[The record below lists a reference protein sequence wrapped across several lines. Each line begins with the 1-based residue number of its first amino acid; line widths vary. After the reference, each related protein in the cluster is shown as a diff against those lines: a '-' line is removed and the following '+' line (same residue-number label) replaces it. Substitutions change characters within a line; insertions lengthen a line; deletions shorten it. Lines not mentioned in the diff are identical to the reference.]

1 MKMFLTAIALLT
13 LGTALHAA
21 SHTVLYREAFADAQ
35 LKPTTRGVREVITPP
50 ADAPVRHA
58 LRLVTTKGGNTHTPS
73 WTSPAFGDQLRQAN
87 ADVTLVDYWL
97 NPVTPSARY
106 MLFVRDAR
114 GRQLAAVL
122 FRNGKLTPNSNG
134 RWLDGPTLAHNTW
147 HHVRYVI
154 SSLSRTYSIFVD
166 DMSQPALADIQFRHP
181 DAETPAALWI
191 EGSETEPSETLLG
204 DITVSAPERR
214 GFPRPALALPPFSAF
229 ALPIRPSDDAPS
241 SHDWSAA
248 PAITLLPPHREQTT
262 VRLLLTRSALHA
274 QFTCLA
280 SDMARR
286 QQGETTPDGKVWRDD
301 CAELMLMPDPTSNR
315 YFHFAVN
322 SLGTRYDAAC
332 TVGSKQ
338 RDPGFNSGWT
348 ATVKHGEHGWTAT
361 MTIPLRPLGAT
372 PSHAQVWKLLAGREN
387 NPAHHVAAW
396 PPTQSFHHTDSFA
409 LAALLDHEPD
419 QPETTRLEEAL
430 FRLRFLPQMRLDDT
444 ASRLRQLPQLNPNPF
459 RKRLDDCHAQFD
471 HLAHIL
477 GDDAE
482 PFAARLAALDRLSQ
496 LNLSLA
502 ALEADISR
510 FSALF
515 APGKP
520 GHRDG
525 CVLLTEAPTV
535 KVAPDA
541 YCGNVQPVRRL
552 VLAQGETGSLQ
563 TVAIIPGH
571 LPAADVTL
579 AIEPLDDLA
588 RQLMPAVSA
597 FEVRDIRTCLR
608 DAPVQHDVPDV
619 LVPLSAPSHTF
630 SATHLS
636 RLWLDLAAP
645 RGLTGQAAFRL
656 TARVRREGQPSLDLS
671 LPLNVTILPFALP
684 DEFSLSTAFC
694 FTPAWASAFYGKP
707 MPQDR
712 RLRYLDFIL
721 DHHLDPQNLW
731 CGNRAFLSEDEIRHC
746 LKRGMK
752 NIYLPIID
760 AAKNRDNMARNL
772 EPIDRNGWRNRVI
785 AFGFDEILC
794 YPDKLP
800 QMQDAFRQTRQD
812 FPDIPRLNTSHI
824 DERLFGYV
832 DIWCPL
838 FDHFSATDA
847 NARLKLGEQV
857 WWYPTDYPPA
867 PYANFNL
874 DSPGI
879 DPRIIPWMTRRLNI
893 SGLLYWGL
901 NREWQTNAEEHL
913 RLQEQEKA
921 IHGLQWMTDDCRER
935 MRNGARWPEVPWVPF
950 FRSVFNKNAAPSA
963 TNGGGNLMYPGPDWT
978 PWPSTR
984 LKNLRDGLQDLEY
997 RTVLQQRLDA
1007 YAKLPNASPELI
1019 RQATEALVIPDA
1031 IVASPTAYTK
1041 ELAPILAQKERWAT
1055 LIVQLQQALQTR

>member
-1 MKMFLTAIALLT
+1 MTRLTALL
-13 LGTALHAA
+13 LLAASLHALA
-21 SHTVLYREAFADAQ
+21 STVLYRETFADAS
-35 LKPTTRGVREVITPP
+35 LKPTARGLREIIATS

-58 LRLVTTKGGNTHTPS
+58 LRLVTTRGGNQHTPS
-73 WTSPAFGDQLRQAN
+73 WTSHAFGDLLRQAN
-87 ADVTLVDYWL
+87 ADITIVDYWL

-122 FRNGKLTPNSNG
+122 LRNGKVSPNSNG
-134 RWLDGPTLAHNTW
+134 RWLDGPALAHNTW
-147 HHVRYVI
+147 HHVRYTI
-154 SSLSRTYSIFVD
+154 SSLSRTYSIFLD
-166 DMSQPALADIQFRHP
+166 DMTQPAIADIQFRHH
-181 DAETPAALWI
+181 DAETPASLWI

-214 GFPRPALALPPFSAF
+214 GFPRPALTLPPFN
-229 ALPIRPSDDAPS
+229 ALSLPLKPVDDAPTPD
-241 SHDWSAA
+241 DWRTA
-248 PAITLLPPHREQTT
+248 PAITLLPAHQEQTT
-262 VRLLLTRSALHA
+262 VRLLLTRGTLHA

-280 SDMARR
+280 SDMPRR
-286 QQGETTPDGKVWRDD
+286 SQGETTPDGKVWRDD
-301 CAELMLMPDPTSNR
+301 CAELMLMTDPASNR
-315 YFHFAVN
+315 YLHFAVN
-322 SLGTRYDAAC
+322 ALGTRYDAAC
-332 TVGSKQ
+332 TIGSKQ
-338 RDPGFNSGWT
+338 RDAAFDSGWT
-348 ATVKHGEHGWTAT
+348 ATVERGDHAWTAT
-361 MTIPLRPLGAT
+361 FCIPLRNLGVT
-372 PSHAQVWKLLAGREN
+372 PAHGQVWKLLVGREN

-396 PPTQSFHHTDSFA
+396 PPTQSFHNHNAFA
-409 LAALLDHEPD
+409 LAAILEHEPD
-419 QPETTRLEEAL
+419 QPEAAQLEETL
-430 FRLRFLPQMRLDDT
+430 FRMRFLPQRRLDDT
-444 ASRLRQLPQLNPNPF
+444 ATRLRQLPHLAPNPF

-471 HLAHIL
+471 HLARVL
-477 GDDAE
+477 GDAAE
-482 PFAARLAALDRLSQ
+482 PFATRLAALDRLAQ
-496 LNLSLA
+496 LNQTIA
-502 ALEADISR
+502 TLEADIIR

-535 KVAPDA
+535 KVAPDT
-541 YCGNVQPVRRL
+541 YCGNVQPVRSL
-552 VLAQGETGSLQ
+552 ALAQGETGSIQ
-563 TVAIIPGH
+563 AVVIIPGH
-571 LPAADVTL
+571 LPPADVTL

-597 FEVRDIRTCLR
+597 FEVRDVRTCLQN
-608 DAPVQHDVPDV
+608 APVQHDVPDV
-619 LVPLSAPSHTF
+619 LVPLPGAAHTF
-630 SATHLS
+630 ADSHLS

-645 RGLTGQAAFRL
+645 RGLAGQAAFRL
-656 TARVRREGQPSLDLS
+656 TARVRREGQPTLDLT
-671 LPLNVTILPFALP
+671 LPLHVTIRPFALP
-684 DEFSLSTAFC
+684 EEFSLSTAFC
-694 FTPAWASAFYGKP
+694 FTPAWASAFYGKT
-707 MPQDR
+707 MPQDK
-712 RLRYLDFIL
+712 RLRYFDFIL

-760 AAKNRDNMARNL
+760 AAKNRDNMTRNL
-772 EPIDRNGWRNRVI
+772 EAIDHNGWRKRVI

-794 YPDKLP
+794 YPDKIP
-800 QMQDAFRQTRQD
+800 QMQQAFRQTKEA

-838 FDHFSATDA
+838 FDHFSAKDA
-847 NARLKLGEQV
+847 DARLKLGEQV
-857 WWYPTDYPPA
+857 WWYPTDYPSA

-913 RLQEQEKA
+913 RLKEQEKA
-921 IHGLQWMTDDCRER
+921 TYGLQWMTDDCRER
-935 MRNGARWPEVPWVPF
+935 MRQGARWPDVPWVPF
-950 FRSVFNKNAAPSA
+950 FRSVLNRNAAPSA

-984 LKNLRDGLQDLEY
+984 LKNLRDVLQDLEY
-997 RTVLQQRLDA
+997 RTVLRQRLDA
-1007 YAKLPNASPELI
+1007 YAQRPDASPDLI
-1019 RQATEALVIPDA
+1019 HQATEALAIPDA

-1041 ELAPILAQKERWAT
+1041 ELAPILAQKERWAS
-1055 LIVQLQQALQTR
+1055 LIARLQQALQAR